1 MPTLTV
7 GNFILDY
14 TLRTNA
20 APGADL
26 QFGMDFTVRQS
37 KSPLPLMQLI
47 YPATSVGTNVA
58 GKWNVDNHQ
67 TPGSSAQCLV
77 FANADGGVIT
87 DIPTELSKRGLGVRS
102 TKFAV
107 YRVDLGRN
115 AVQVAG
121 ITFGYSIDT
130 SAEAPVTTFT
140 ALQAI
145 SLPNDQK
152 QVVLAKCAA
161 AKFL

>member
-1 MPTLTV
+1 MPTVTV
-7 GNFILDY
+7 GNFVLDY

-20 APGADL
+20 EPGNDI

-58 GKWNVDNHQ
+58 GQWNVDNHQ
-67 TPGSSAQCLV
+67 APASGAQCLV

-87 DIPTELSKRGLGVRS
+87 DIPTELSKRNLGVRS
-102 TKFAV
+102 TKFAI
-107 YRVDLGRN
+107 YRVDLGKN

-121 ITFGYSIDT
+121 VTFGYSIDT
-130 SAEAPVTTFT
+130 SAAMPITTFT
-140 ALQAI
+140 AMQAV

-152 QVVLAKCAA
+152 QVVLAKCGSV
-161 AKFL
+161 KFQ